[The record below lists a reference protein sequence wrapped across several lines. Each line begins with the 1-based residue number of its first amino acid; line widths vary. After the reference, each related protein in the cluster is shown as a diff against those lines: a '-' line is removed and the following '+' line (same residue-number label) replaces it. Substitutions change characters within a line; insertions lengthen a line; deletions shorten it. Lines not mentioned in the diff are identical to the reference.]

1 MLNLKKGLALVLAAA
16 TAFTF
21 APVTSF
27 AAAGSPASDGLTTTS
42 GVDSIKIKSTNVQ
55 KGSTANPTYSDLFW
69 LKEHDDSSQSGARV
83 RAYKIIIDR
92 KQKSD
97 GTYEDVV
104 LPTSYD
110 ATNKTHYTVSA
121 TAGSEDSKLAASGA
135 ATDNA
140 PEEVTA
146 GATNIT
152 ATGSTVA
159 NTIAQRS
166 FVILNKQAADT
177 DNDGLLEDLG
187 GARFYLFN
195 AGVDGTVNVTIQ
207 SLASKDATTPLDS
220 TTISVTVPDGA
231 TTFAI
236 QKPEVSATEGA
247 KIQVPFV
254 ITNPT
259 QRPIQYLTFSDYQN
273 TVVSV
278 DGNITSGTL
287 VALDSYGHFA
297 ISNTQKYGLIRL
309 TANQQGKTTIK
320 VHAYQDADHEL
331 TADIIVDVKPGNG
344 KLALTYN
351 AVVAN
356 GQTQRTT
363 YTDNAEYRGSGNYT
377 IVRRDSSSQYVQ
389 DGAIKVGTHA
399 RANANDVLV
408 DNANNAIQTGKKSV
422 DSTFN
427 DNDRAKLIYDL
438 DDYTVLAPVETL
450 YADGQKTAQFSAD
463 NVAGSTVQYSL
474 VANAESQ
481 DSVITPNG
489 SSTKLTTI
497 GYGTNTR
504 FSAPVKTIENQAGDN
519 SIAIDTTYSSY
530 GPRTKLVW
538 SEAAARKYGAISKDG
553 LLTLKDGDVPSGVS
567 LYVVVSVIPNKDQKD
582 AGQKVSTYWVPVT
595 LSNQQ
600 PLKFYAADSFGFVEL
615 EYEGTA
621 AVTNLKWNDS
631 IHNLYLS
638 LADKGGRKSDK
649 LNVITNVGDQY
660 VTGYSEDTSIA
671 TYDDSTHT
679 VTAVKEGETD
689 IVIKTLTSPEYT
701 GTVIAK
707 IHVVVNKLDSTNA
720 VSLKGVSV
728 NKEKPTAKI
737 AATTVVPN
745 TTVVFDTTPYKVDKS
760 RPTGY
765 APVKAS
771 DDEAGDIQISSTGN
785 VVYLKNNGT
794 VYVRAYAA
802 SDSKHNP
809 STYSYVPVNY
819 GLNVVNTDLKVDT
832 QPIVLDVKGTKQIS
846 ATASTGTSI
855 SYTSAD
861 PTVAS
866 VDANGLVTAN
876 KSGYTTVTV
885 AATSADGKTGDSAV
899 ITVIVKGN
907 ETIADDTVKKPSKV
921 TGVKVTNLKGG
932 KVKVTWTK
940 QNQKNIKYYVKK
952 TVGKKSAGKS
962 VGSNKTTL
970 SVKKGATVKV
980 KVKAYIYD
988 ATGKKLVGSY
998 SKTITKKTDKK

>member
-16 TAFTF
+16 TVVSF
-21 APVTSF
+21 APISSLTAL
-27 AAAGSPASDGLTTTS
+27 AADEVADDGLKTTA
-42 GVDSIKIKSTNVQ
+42 GIDSIKIKSTNVE
-55 KGSTANPTYSDLFW
+55 KSNGTTAKFSDAFW
-69 LKEHDDSSQSGARV
+69 LKEHDDTSQSGARV
-83 RAYKIIIDR
+83 RAFKIIIDR
-92 KQKSD
+92 KKNAD
-97 GTYEDVV
+97 GTYSDVV
-104 LPTSYD
+104 LPTKYQ
-110 ATNKTHYTVSA
+110 ATPSVTL
-121 TAGSEDSKLAASGA
+121 TAGSEDYGWAASGS
-135 ATDNA
+135 ATDTT

-146 GATNIT
+146 GATNVT

-166 FVILNKQAADT
+166 FVIANKQSADT
-177 DNDGLLEDLG
+177 DSNGLLNDLG

-287 VALDSYGHFA
+287 VDLDSYGHFA

-363 YTDNAEYRGSGNYT
+363 YTDNAEYQGSGNYT

-399 RANANDVLV
+399 RANADGVLV
-408 DNANNAIQTGKKSV
+408 DNSNAVIVANKKSV
-422 DSTFN
+422 DSSFTDTN
-427 DNDRAKLIYDL
+427 RQSLIYDL
-438 DDYTVLAPVETL
+438 DKYTVLAPVETL

-497 GYGTNTR
+497 GYGTDTA
-504 FSAPVKTIENQAGDN
+504 FSVQKTIENNAGNN
-519 SIAIDTTYSSY
+519 SIAIDTTHSSY

-600 PLKFYAADSFGFVEL
+600 PLKFYAADSLGFVEL

-745 TTVVFDTTPYKVDKS
+745 TTVVFDTTLYKADSS

-771 DDEAGDIQISSTGN
+771 DDEYGDIQVSSTGN
-785 VVYLKNNGT
+785 VVYNKNNGT

>member
-16 TAFTF
+16 TVVSF
-21 APVTSF
+21 APISSLTAL
-27 AAAGSPASDGLTTTS
+27 AADEVADDGLKTTA
-42 GVDSIKIKSTNVQ
+42 GIDSIKIKSTNVE
-55 KGSTANPTYSDLFW
+55 KSNATAATFSDAFW
-69 LKEHDDSSQSGARV
+69 LKEHDDTSQSGARV
-83 RAYKIIIDR
+83 RAFKIIIDR
-92 KQKSD
+92 KKNAD
-97 GTYEDVV
+97 GTYSDVV
-104 LPTSYD
+104 LPTKYNSG
-110 ATNKTHYTVSA
+110 TPSVTL
-121 TAGSEDSKLAASGA
+121 TAGSENYGWAASGSA
-135 ATDNA
+135 NDTT

-146 GATNIT
+146 GATNVT
-152 ATGSTVA
+152 TTGSTVA

-166 FVILNKQAADT
+166 FVIANKQSVDT
-177 DNDGLLEDLG
+177 DSNGLLNDLG

-254 ITNPT
+254 ITNPL

-278 DGNITSGTL
+278 DGDITNGTL
-287 VALDSYGHFA
+287 VPLGSNGHFA
-297 ISNTQKYGLIRL
+297 ISPTQKYGLIRL

-351 AVVAN
+351 AVIRN
-356 GQTQRTT
+356 QTQRTT
-363 YTDNAEYRGSGNYT
+363 YTDNAEYTSSGNYT
-377 IVRRDSSSQYVQ
+377 IVHRDSSEQYVK
-389 DGAIKVGTHA
+389 DGEITIGTHA
-399 RANANDVLV
+399 RADANGYLV
-408 DNANNAIQTGKKSV
+408 DNAGTIIKAGKKSV
-422 DSTFN
+422 DNTFGTA
-427 DNDRAKLIYDL
+427 DRAKLIYDEDAYTIL
-438 DDYTVLAPVETL
+438 DPVETL

-474 VANAESQ
+474 VAKAGDQ
-481 DSVITPNG
+481 DS
-489 SSTKLTTI
+489 TI
-497 GYGTNTR
+497 SYAGGRKTVTATGYHTQNNL
-504 FSAPVKTIENQAGDN
+504 VVEKNIENASN
-519 SIAIDTTYSSY
+519 TATEPIDTTHSDY
-530 GPRTKLVW
+530 GPRTKFVW

-553 LLTLKDGDVPSGVS
+553 LLTLKDGDVPANVS

-582 AGQKVSTYWVPVT
+582 AGQKVSTYWVPVN

-600 PLKFYAADSFGFVEL
+600 PLKFYAADSLGFVEL